1 MTKGMYKQCGI
12 PLRSS
17 MSHSCQPE
25 MYRIHQALTRLPA
38 CNCCVLA
45 SPNVLRLPCTQL
57 PLSCDTKSVPS
68 IASYNQVHCH
78 CHCAFVMRSAI
89 VQRLWLYE
97 TNSRNHFQPFA
108 HYVTVVPRRDSEGTL
123 TKTIA
128 ETQENIA
135 ALKGQCRILYKKIL
149 KL

>member
-1 MTKGMYKQCGI
+1 MHESVYVLTMVSQVKHENKREQKKPTSFANRTVIGGVSLSVHLRVLFVSHKIQITKGMYKQWEI
-12 PLRSS
+12 PLPSS

-25 MYRIHQALTRLPA
+25 IYKIHQALTRLPV
-38 CNCCVLA
+38 CNCCALA

-89 VQRLWLYE
+89 VQRLWL
-97 TNSRNHFQPFA
+97 S
-108 HYVTVVPRRDSEGTL
+108 
-123 TKTIA
+123 
-128 ETQENIA
+128 
-135 ALKGQCRILYKKIL
+135 
-149 KL
+149 